1 MVPTERRR
9 QTYWEKLKRRHGFW
23 YKLSQRL
30 GWENKKPFFTLEVV
44 LVIVVALLFFILGI
58 QTIRAGARGSSQY
71 IASAFHGKSALN
83 TLGIGWLFSYLML
96 SGSPVAAA
104 ALSFFESGVINLH
117 QTYTMLV
124 GTRFGAIFVTL
135 FFGLIYYLQGT
146 HSQRSLAVGV
156 IGYLTTFT
164 MAFGSLLVGLP
175 LLSWTNFRFALPSHF
190 SAGIGTFT
198 DPLVQPLSELL
209 HPLAVFM
216 LGLGLLVVSFKLLDK
231 GLPDPRK
238 RGFDH
243 DRLQRFLHSPYT
255 MFALGLGVT
264 FLTPSV
270 TVSCGIL
277 VPFYVK
283 GYIRS
288 SRLVPYIMG
297 ANIST
302 FSDTLMAALV
312 MKNPA
317 GVHAVIVEV
326 VSISVVSLTVLIF
339 FFKPYEAFIERWTEY
354 FIQNVFRLMVF
365 LAMIFVVPILL
376 VIY

>member
-30 GWENKKPFFTLEVV
+30 GWENKKPFFTIEVV

-175 LLSWTNFRFALPSHF
+175 LLSWTNFGFGLPSHF

-243 DRLQRFLHSPYT
+243 
-255 MFALGLGVT
+255 
-264 FLTPSV
+264 
-270 TVSCGIL
+270 
-277 VPFYVK
+277 
-283 GYIRS
+283 
-288 SRLVPYIMG
+288 
-297 ANIST
+297 
-302 FSDTLMAALV
+302 
-312 MKNPA
+312 
-317 GVHAVIVEV
+317 
-326 VSISVVSLTVLIF
+326 
-339 FFKPYEAFIERWTEY
+339 
-354 FIQNVFRLMVF
+354 
-365 LAMIFVVPILL
+365 
-376 VIY
+376 